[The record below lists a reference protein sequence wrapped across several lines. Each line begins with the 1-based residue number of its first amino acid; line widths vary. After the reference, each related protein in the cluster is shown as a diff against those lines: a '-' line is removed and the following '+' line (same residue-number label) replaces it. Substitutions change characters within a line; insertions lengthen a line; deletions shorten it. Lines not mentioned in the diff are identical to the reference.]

1 MRLKTTA
8 TRQSDSESVLSHC
21 QEELFIFSDNGLP
34 LMKAEQ
40 LHLKIKCNNTQT
52 QTDSLFFVICYLP
65 T

>member
-1 MRLKTTA
+1 MRLETTA

-21 QEELFIFSDNGLP
+21 QEELFLFPDNGLP

-52 QTDSLFFVICYLP
+52 DRLLIFL
-65 T
+65 

>member
-1 MRLKTTA
+1 MRLETRA

-21 QEELFIFSDNGLP
+21 QEELFLFPDNGLP

-52 QTDSLFFVICYLP
+52 DR
-65 T
+65 